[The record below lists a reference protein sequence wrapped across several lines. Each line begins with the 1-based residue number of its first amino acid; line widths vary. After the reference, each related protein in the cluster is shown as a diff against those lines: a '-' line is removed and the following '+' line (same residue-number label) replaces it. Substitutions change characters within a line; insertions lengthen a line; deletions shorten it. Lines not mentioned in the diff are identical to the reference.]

1 MREQLADIRARVA
14 PALAKIDSMSRR
26 ERLLVMITALLSIV
40 ILWHVFFME
49 PLGQRADASRAEL
62 ESLKL
67 RTETANQNLEEQIL
81 QLAGAGNEDRWR
93 IAEIRRRIDAI
104 NTELGDYA
112 AELIDPAEM
121 ARVLEEILKEQTSLS
136 LVRIRNKTPEL
147 ISGDGER
154 GTTSFYRH
162 VLEIEVEGTY
172 AACLEYLN
180 AVEDLPWRLYWQLL
194 DLEVIEYP
202 RNRVRI
208 EVSTLSLDEEWIGAS

>member
-1 MREQLADIRARVA
+1 MREQLADIRARIE
-14 PALAKIDSMSRR
+14 PALAKIDAMSRR
-26 ERLLVMITALLSIV
+26 ERLLVAITMLLTIV
-40 ILWHVFFME
+40 ILWHVVLME
-49 PLGQRADASRAEL
+49 PLGHRADASRAEL
-62 ESLKL
+62 ESLKQ
-67 RTETANQNLEEQIL
+67 RIEAANQNLEEQIL
-81 QLAGAGNEDRWR
+81 QLAGAGNESRWR
-93 IAEIRRRIDAI
+93 IAEMRRRIDAI

-112 AELIDPAEM
+112 SELIDPAEM

-147 ISGDGER
+147 ITGDGER
-154 GTTSFYRH
+154 DTTSFYRH

-180 AVEDLPWRLYWQLL
+180 AIEDLPWRLYWQLL

-202 RNRVRI
+202 QNRVRI